1 MTDRTASIPFLGAA
15 GGFDDADILLFGCP
29 FDGTASYRKGAR
41 DGPAG
46 IRKASDSI
54 ETYSPLLDADLE
66 NIRFAD
72 LGDLSLPEGGAG
84 PESGAGPE
92 GGAGPVLARIGEEAR
107 RILIA
112 EKTPFAL
119 GGEHLI
125 SLPLIEAA
133 LGPYP
138 DLVVFQWDAHADLRE
153 SYEGAALSHAT
164 VMRRVVEKIGDARL
178 FQFGIRSGTRGEWA
192 WMRERATCRP
202 LTPEA
207 VMEVLSAH
215 AGAPVY
221 LTLDLDVLDPGEF
234 PGTGN
239 PEAGGVRFSEL
250 AACIGALKLNQA
262 PVVAL
267 DVVEFSP
274 PCDPSGASAVAAAK
288 VVRELLLSLPV
299 RKR

>member
-1 MTDRTASIPFLGAA
+1 MTDQAASIPFLGAA
-15 GGFDDADILLFGCP
+15 GGFDDADILLFGCL
-29 FDGTASYRKGAR
+29 FDGTTSYRDGAR
-41 DGPAG
+41 LGPAE

-54 ETYSPLLDADLE
+54 ETYSPLLGADLE
-66 NIRFAD
+66 DIRFAD
-72 LGDLSLPEGGAG
+72 LGDLAL
-84 PESGAGPE
+84 PE

-107 RILIA
+107 RILA
-112 EKTPFAL
+112 AGKTPFAL

-133 LGPYP
+133 LETYP

-153 SYEGAALSHAT
+153 RYEGAALSHAT
-164 VMRRVVEKIGDARL
+164 VMRRVVEKVGDARL
-178 FQFGIRSGTRGEWA
+178 LQFGIRSGTRGEWA

-207 VMEVLSAH
+207 VAEALSHH
-215 AGAPVY
+215 AGAPIY

-239 PEAGGVRFSEL
+239 PEAGGVRFSGL
-250 AACIGALKLNQA
+250 AACIGALKQNQA

-299 RKR
+299 RKK